1 MPLSEQEQRLLD
13 EMERNLL
20 HNDADVVSAESAGRP
35 FTYRNLVFGALLVVA
50 GLGALIA
57 GVSLFRDLAFVG
69 IIIGVVGVALMFVGI
84 MVGARRGEPTL
95 EFDEEELRRESSRP
109 SGPRSTTGGNA
120 GFMDRMNERWE
131 RRQDSDD

>member
-20 HNDADVVSAESAGRP
+20 HNDADVVSADSAGRP

-57 GVSLFRDLAFVG
+57 GVSLFRTLAIVG

-84 MVGARRGEPTL
+84 MVAGRRGEATL
-95 EFDEEELRRESSRP
+95 EFDEEELRREPSRP
-109 SGPRSTTGGNA
+109 AGPRAAGGNA
-120 GFMDRMNERWE
+120 GFMDRMNERWD